1 MAQDQDQQ
9 ENFPEFI
16 IDRLLQPNNR
26 NLYFKFNE
34 VCEVLKNTNT
44 QIKIEEIQTS
54 KEWLPFAQTVIRMET
69 LVKPQCAAQI
79 LIEKFQ
85 EWETVKSTKLISEEQ
100 VNIDN
105 ISNDWLRS
113 FGYRRTEK
121 YPGFEFISKSLS
133 ELTIDENDFRKYVKA
148 YSAWNNDHQIFNYN
162 DYMRLKLIRGEEEE
176 YFDDPAEANLYWL
189 QDQ

>member
-1 MAQDQDQQ
+1 MLLEEIWQLKLLPWDDQVKQMAQDQDQQ

-69 LVKPQCAAQI
+69 LMKLQCAAQI

-121 YPGFEFISKSLS
+121 YPGFEFTSKTCQNWPLMKMILENMSKHIQLGTMITKF
-133 ELTIDENDFRKYVKA
+133 LITTITGDSN
-148 YSAWNNDHQIFNYN
+148 
-162 DYMRLKLIRGEEEE
+162 
-176 YFDDPAEANLYWL
+176 
-189 QDQ
+189 